1 MKAGPWFPAPGADR
15 GTGAP
20 CTSFSR
26 SSYDATEVHDADD
39 EDHWLGDENE
49 ESRQG
54 RRLAAHDP
62 LMTRVAR
69 VVVAIGLSLTL
80 VCAATAQE
88 LVSFHGRV
96 LFVAGTTMGFAPDS
110 GSSFEV
116 DLTRVAQ
123 SSYEFLNNGDSV
135 TVVGYV
141 SRDGNKV
148 IAVSIT
154 PDQ

>member
-1 MKAGPWFPAPGADR
+1 
-15 GTGAP
+15 
-20 CTSFSR
+20 
-26 SSYDATEVHDADD
+26 
-39 EDHWLGDENE
+39 
-49 ESRQG
+49 
-54 RRLAAHDP
+54 
-62 LMTRVAR
+62 MTRVAP
-69 VVVAIGLSLTL
+69 VLVAVGLSLAL

-88 LVSFHGRV
+88 LLSFHGRV
-96 LFVAGTTMGFAPDS
+96 LFIAGTTMGFAPDS

-116 DLTRVAQ
+116 DLTQVAQ
-123 SSYEFLNNGDSV
+123 SSYEFLNNGDSI

>member
-1 MKAGPWFPAPGADR
+1 M
-15 GTGAP
+15 TGA
-20 CTSFSR
+20 R
-26 SSYDATEVHDADD
+26 LAVHD
-39 EDHWLGDENE
+39 G
-49 ESRQG
+49 
-54 RRLAAHDP
+54 

-69 VVVAIGLSLTL
+69 VVVAVSLSLIL
-80 VCAATAQE
+80 VSAATAQE
-88 LVSFHGRV
+88 LLSFHGRV
-96 LFVAGTTMGFAPDS
+96 LFIAGTNMGFAPDS

-116 DLTRVAQ
+116 DLTQVAQ
-123 SSYEFLNNGDSV
+123 SSYEFLNNGDSI

>member
-1 MKAGPWFPAPGADR
+1 MPTMKNSGW
-15 GTGAP
+15 
-20 CTSFSR
+20 
-26 SSYDATEVHDADD
+26 ATKAKKAI
-39 EDHWLGDENE
+39 
-49 ESRQG
+49 R
-54 RRLAAHDP
+54 P
-62 LMTRVAR
+62 
-69 VVVAIGLSLTL
+69 VVVAISLSLPL

-88 LVSFHGRV
+88 LLSFHGRV

-116 DLTRVAQ
+116 DLTRVDQ
-123 SSYEFLNNGDSV
+123 SSYQFLNNGDSV

>member
-1 MKAGPWFPAPGADR
+1 MPTMKNSGW
-15 GTGAP
+15 
-20 CTSFSR
+20 
-26 SSYDATEVHDADD
+26 ATKAKK
-39 EDHWLGDENE
+39 
-49 ESRQG
+49 
-54 RRLAAHDP
+54 
-62 LMTRVAR
+62 
-69 VVVAIGLSLTL
+69 AIGPVLVVISLSLPL

-88 LVSFHGRV
+88 LLSFHGRV

-116 DLTRVAQ
+116 DLTRVDQ
-123 SSYEFLNNGDSV
+123 SSYQFLNNGDSV

>member
-1 MKAGPWFPAPGADR
+1 
-15 GTGAP
+15 
-20 CTSFSR
+20 
-26 SSYDATEVHDADD
+26 
-39 EDHWLGDENE
+39 
-49 ESRQG
+49 
-54 RRLAAHDP
+54 
-62 LMTRVAR
+62 MTRVGR
-69 VVVAIGLSLTL
+69 VVVVVSLWLAL
-80 VCAATAQE
+80 VCAATAQD

-96 LFVAGTTMGFAPDS
+96 LFVSGTTMGFAPDS

-116 DLTRVAQ
+116 DLTKVDQ
-123 SSYEFLNNGDSV
+123 SSYEFLNNGDSI

>member
-1 MKAGPWFPAPGADR
+1 
-15 GTGAP
+15 
-20 CTSFSR
+20 
-26 SSYDATEVHDADD
+26 
-39 EDHWLGDENE
+39 
-49 ESRQG
+49 
-54 RRLAAHDP
+54 
-62 LMTRVAR
+62 MTRAGRIMVA
-69 VVVAIGLSLTL
+69 VGLAVAL
-80 VCAATAQE
+80 VCTAAAQG

-96 LFVAGTTMGFAPDS
+96 LFISGNSMGFAPDS

-116 DLTRVAQ
+116 DLTQVDQ

-154 PDQ
+154 PDR